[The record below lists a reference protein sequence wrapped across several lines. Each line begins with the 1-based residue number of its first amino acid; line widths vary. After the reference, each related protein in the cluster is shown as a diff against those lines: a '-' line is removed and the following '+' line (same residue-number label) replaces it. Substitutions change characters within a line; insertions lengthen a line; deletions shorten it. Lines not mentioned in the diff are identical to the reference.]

1 MWLRCPDN
9 QCRGD
14 SLRLTD
20 RAAEACRFGRAFT
33 LIPTLMQKRFA
44 VIPANTG
51 IQRFGFRSVQKSRIP
66 ALAGMT
72 RLVREARAQSA
83 S

>member
-1 MWLRCPDN
+1 
-9 QCRGD
+9 
-14 SLRLTD
+14 
-20 RAAEACRFGRAFT
+20 
-33 LIPTLMQKRFA
+33 MQRRFA
-44 VIPANTG
+44 VIPAKAG

-66 ALAGMT
+66 AFAGMT